1 MVIKGDFHEE
11 ENCKELLIKEE
22 RDNSEIARASQI
34 WITLVNNIKFIF
46 YNPTSEGKR
55 RFYLEW
61 LCLSILLKP
70 FFPGV
75 KPGFE
80 QISLFLS
87 SY

>member
-22 RDNSEIARASQI
+22 RDNSEIACASPI
-34 WITLVNNIKFIF
+34 WIILMNNIKFIF

-55 RFYLEW
+55 FYLEW
-61 LCLSILLKP
+61 LCLSILLKQ

-80 QISLFLS
+80 EISLLLV
-87 SY
+87 